1 MRADCKLLNSG
12 AILHLTDA
20 RQFAKI
26 HPMPKSITFRPT
38 VEDKRLIDRL
48 AAKLGI
54 KTSQVIKIAIRRFA
68 EAESMKL
75 KAS

>member
-1 MRADCKLLNSG
+1 MPGERKLLNTS
-12 AILHLTDA
+12 AILSLTDA

-26 HPMPKSITFRPT
+26 PVMPKSITFRPT